1 MSAEYPNLKV
11 RALLYGHTTIDSTW
25 TEEDYLALAI
35 AALDQGG
42 ASRRTQVRV
51 AELVSFDAELGVA
64 S

>member
-11 RALLYGHTTIDSTW
+11 SALLYGHTSIDSTW
-25 TEEDYLALAI
+25 THEDFLALAI

-42 ASRRTQVRV
+42 ASVRVQRRV
-51 AELVSFDAELGVA
+51 AELVSFDPALGVA